1 MQQCPDSL
9 AVNKTTIVIVSW
21 NCRDYLHRCLES
33 LETAGATEIAEIV
46 VVDNASSDGSQEM
59 VKSQFP
65 FVSLQALDRNVGF
78 AAANNMAMRCAKTPY
93 ILLLN
98 PDTEVVGQA
107 IQELVSF
114 MDRRPEVWA
123 AGPLFL
129 NSDKTPQRTGVRFP
143 SLWNMIVE
151 TLFVDRLFPRSRLFG
166 RHRELYADDTRPRA
180 VDYVQGACL
189 IVRSYMVL
197 RNVGLLDD
205 KYFMYF
211 EETDWCYRMK
221 KIGGQVW
228 ICPYA
233 TVVHHGGGAEG
244 HFDRKRVVYYHQG
257 LFRYARKHW
266 NILKRLTVRAL
277 VFMRSLL
284 RIFIW
289 GGTVVVRPSM
299 RKKAWSTLRG
309 YLHVLPLCF
318 IPVAKPVEDPRV
330 S

>member
-1 MQQCPDSL
+1 M
-9 AVNKTTIVIVSW
+9 NKTTIVIVSW
-21 NCRDYLHRCLES
+21 NTRDYLRSCLQS
-33 LETAGATEIAEIV
+33 LETAGVTETAEIV

-59 VKSQFP
+59 IKSQFP

-78 AAANNMAMRCAKTPY
+78 AAANNRAMRFAKTPY

-98 PDTEVVGQA
+98 PDAEVVGQA
-107 IQELVSF
+107 VQELVSF

-129 NSDKTPQRTGVRFP
+129 NSDRTPQRTGVRFP
-143 SLWNMIVE
+143 SVWNLIVE
-151 TLFVDRLFPRSRLFG
+151 TLFLDRLFARSRLFG
-166 RHRELYADDTRPRA
+166 RHKELYVDDTRPRA

-197 RNVGLLDD
+197 PNVGLLDD
-205 KYFMYF
+205 KYFVYF

-244 HFDRKRVVYYHQG
+244 HFDRKRVIYYHQG
-257 LFRYARKHW
+257 LFRYARKHCSL
-266 NILKRLTVRAL
+266 LKRGAIRV
-277 VFMRSLL
+277 VIFMRSLL
-284 RIFIW
+284 RIFTW
-289 GGTVVVRPSM
+289 GATIVIRPSM
-299 RKKAWSTLRG
+299 RKMAFSTLRG
-309 YLHVLPLCF
+309 YLRVLPLCF
-318 IPVAKPVEDPRV
+318 VPVAKREEEHPP